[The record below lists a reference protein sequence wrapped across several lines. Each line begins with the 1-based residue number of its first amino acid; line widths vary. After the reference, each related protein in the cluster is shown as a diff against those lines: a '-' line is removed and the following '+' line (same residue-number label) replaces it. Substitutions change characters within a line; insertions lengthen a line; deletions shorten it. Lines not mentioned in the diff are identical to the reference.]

1 MTYEEKKS
9 LYESIMLEIAKTVKR
24 RINESDSVYTEIDG
38 LKGSVLSASA
48 IAGKF
53 KGQTVRA
60 YNPSVK
66 AGSDPKDWQ
75 MYAVSVS
82 DIKDAQAFYIGQD
95 LGQPSYVTSSV
106 VLYGKVSFIKSGNG
120 QNWERSFPGKVIV
133 RFNRNNG
140 SLFFEPYEFSG
151 KFEDM
156 TPRSD
161 SDNFTHFANRGV
173 YVKTGDISKQI
184 IGDKDLVNL
193 LDNLCRGYVSDNAVK
208 YLLKN
213 KYAEIKDGELKKL

>member
-1 MTYEEKKS
+1 MTYEEKKM
-9 LYESIMLEIAKTVKR
+9 LYESIMLDIAKTVKR
-24 RINESDSVYTEIDG
+24 RINESDSVYTDIDG

-53 KGQTVRA
+53 NGQTVAA

-82 DIKDAQAFYIGQD
+82 DIKDAQAFYIGQNF
-95 LGQPSYVTSSV
+95 GQPSYVTSHII
-106 VLYGKVSFIKSGNG
+106 LYGNVSFIKAGNG

-140 SLFFEPYEFSG
+140 SLFFEPYEFDGNQGRRIEETIIFSHHIWLFFSFI
-151 KFEDM
+151 FEKK
-156 TPRSD
+156 SIFIVL
-161 SDNFTHFANRGV
+161 S
-173 YVKTGDISKQI
+173 
-184 IGDKDLVNL
+184 VN
-193 LDNLCRGYVSDNAVK
+193 
-208 YLLKN
+208 
-213 KYAEIKDGELKKL
+213 